1 MKDLE
6 NHKTFKVIWT
16 EIFCKYS
23 NDLNLFPKERFHQQH
38 IQWMCRSS
46 QKETIFLDALI
57 STCTLHFLSHFN
69 EFFVGV

>member
-38 IQWMCRSS
+38 IQFVHY
-46 QKETIFLDALI
+46 IFYLI
-57 STCTLHFLSHFN
+57 LMKFL
-69 EFFVGV
+69 